1 MRRSSQLSASSI
13 KWLCLIVFLLIGYGL
28 LQPSIN
34 RRMGWTLPTL
44 AQLLGEEASRVDR
57 DSAEPVN
64 PTHQDSQTS
73 RPQAPAQPEIGQP
86 EKDQPEHR
94 RSEAPAVSAQP
105 TTTPDDNRT
114 GTNETQKDNLLYGLL
129 RQTRRDEY
137 VSPAGLRYTRGS
149 EEGHRLEHLKKHLED
164 QPSRPGRHGV
174 FHGDMPQVLRVL
186 DDAYSRAKA
195 GARGTKKLEEDG
207 RTIYE
212 VTFSK
217 PVGYVGG
224 RDGKRQNHP
233 DAKRLR
239 MVLDEDRLITAFP
252 F

>member
-1 MRRSSQLSASSI
+1 M
-13 KWLCLIVFLLIGYGL
+13 KWLCLIIFLLIAYGM
-28 LQPSIN
+28 LQPTVN
-34 RRMGWTLPTL
+34 RRMGWNLPTL
-44 AQLLGEEASRVDR
+44 AQLLGDESGWVE
-57 DSAEPVN
+57 
-64 PTHQDSQTS
+64 QDV
-73 RPQAPAQPEIGQP
+73 AQPQR
-86 EKDQPEHR
+86 K
-94 RSEAPAVSAQP
+94 QP
-105 TTTPDDNRT
+105 TNSDVASVPKTRTTDNRS
-114 GTNETQKDNLLYGLL
+114 GTSDTQNDSLLYGLL

-137 VSPAGLRYTRGS
+137 VSPAGLRYTPGS

-174 FHGDMPQVLRVL
+174 FHGDMPQVLRWL

-195 GARGTKKLEEDG
+195 GAKGTKKFEEDG
-207 RTIYE
+207 RTVYE

-224 RDGKRQNHP
+224 REGKRQNNP
-233 DAKRLR
+233 DSKRLR